1 MSPIGISGRCT
12 GETRK
17 VVLMAGLSRRARQDV
32 AEEALLRS
40 LYREHGGAMLAY
52 AYRLTGDRA
61 AAEDVVQEALV
72 RAWQHPDSLVN
83 GVGSVRGWLLTVVR
97 NLVTDKARARASRP
111 REVAEPPVDVAV
123 SRDHAEGVVNSMV
136 VGAAL
141 GRLSAEHR
149 DVLEQIY
156 LLGGTASE
164 AAQALGI
171 PLGTVKSRCYHA
183 LRALRGLLPGVEAG
197 LERSLS

>member
-1 MSPIGISGRCT
+1 
-12 GETRK
+12 
-17 VVLMAGLSRRARQDV
+17 MAGLSKRARQEV
-32 AEEALLRS
+32 ADEALLRS

-52 AYRLTGDRA
+52 AIRLTGDRT
-61 AAEDVVQEALV
+61 AAEDVVQETLV

-83 GVGSVRGWLLTVVR
+83 GRGSIRGWLLTVVR

-123 SRDHAEGVVNSMV
+123 AGDHADGVVNSLV

-141 GRLSAEHR
+141 GKLSAEHR

-156 LLGGTASE
+156 LLGATSTE
-164 AAQALGI
+164 AAKALGI
-171 PLGTVKSRCYHA
+171 PLGTVKSRSYHA
-183 LRALRGLLPGVEAG
+183 LRALRALLPGVEAG
-197 LERSLS
+197 LERSVS